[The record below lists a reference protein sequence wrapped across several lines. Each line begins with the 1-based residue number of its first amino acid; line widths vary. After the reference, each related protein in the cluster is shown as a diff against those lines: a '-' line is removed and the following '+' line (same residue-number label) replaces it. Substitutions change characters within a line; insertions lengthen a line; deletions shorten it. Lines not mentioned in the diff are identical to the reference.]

1 MEESSMKRFLFAAA
15 FAATLL
21 LSCRK
26 ENNTQEELILPQSDY
41 PVLKAQIV
49 STKTT
54 IDGLAVSFEEGD
66 QIAVFNGVKD
76 SDTHLPTRYSC
87 SAVSGGTAY
96 FVYAPSA
103 SDDSE
108 IVPDPDLATVVAT
121 YPYRSPSTGAFEE
134 YGSGTLKIRMT
145 ATGSTS
151 STSVGFIMTSLPLV
165 ASAAKDATLS
175 FKQTAGL
182 LRVNMKGTATLSG
195 VSMTSNQNISGD
207 ASVYYTVAEPVL
219 SLVGTGKNITYTYS
233 NGIVLNES
241 DGVELYFGLPAGTHN
256 VTFVFTDSEGKTMTR
271 LASGL
276 EIKRGYI
283 TPSSLTYTPD
293 VIPTTNLSEGSK
305 YANCYVVKAAGNYC
319 FDARKPDGTLVSG
332 SSATWVWASGEAFA
346 STKTE
351 AQFKT
356 KMMGNISLSGGKIYF
371 NVPSDFTVGNVVL
384 GIVDGSSN
392 LLYTWH
398 IWLTSDDIND
408 VAVTSGSNTVTV
420 MDRDLGAGGKVD
432 VSATEN
438 GPWQRSR
445 GTYYQWGRKDPIL
458 GSRNNTIEK
467 ASPGTS
473 DKEAFNQGNSQYHI
487 ENTSLTN
494 VTTWGYGIDF
504 GGLSADDGAKY
515 PVSMAKI
522 GCVPGHIA
530 DDFSTLWSERTN
542 ANPCPY
548 GYRVMNKDEMDWIL
562 ALGAPSVSYYNS
574 FHAINAGGLL
584 FPGAGMRYGSDG
596 TFRNNA
602 DVKYYLD
609 NQISTT
615 NAKAKAYRFQW
626 DSKTHAY
633 STGSYSEFDTYHAG
647 SVRCVKQ

>member
-1 MEESSMKRFLFAAA
+1 MKRFLFAAA

-151 STSVGFIMTSLPLV
+151 STSVGFIKTSLPLV

-332 SSATWVWASGEAFA
+332 SSATWVWANGEECSRPFGTSLPAAKMSGISYEDNKVYF
-346 STKTE
+346 TIPE
-351 AQFKT
+351 DFK
-356 KMMGNISLSGGKIYF
+356 
-371 NVPSDFTVGNVVL
+371 VGNVIL
-384 GIVDGSSN
+384 GLLDGSSN

-398 IWLTSDDIND
+398 IWLTSNDIAD
-408 VAVTSGSNTVTV
+408 ITAGGITI
-420 MDRDLGAGGKVD
+420 MDRNLGAGALYDITLESNTPLWDGK
-432 VSATEN
+432 
-438 GPWQRSR
+438 GCF
-445 GTYYQWGRKDPIL
+445 YQWGRKDPIL
-458 GSRNNTIEK
+458 GGRNSATGSS
-467 ASPGTS
+467 AT
-473 DKEAFNQGNSQYHI
+473 AFADDNNSQKCNI
-487 ENTSLTN
+487 NTGAGITN
-494 VTTWGYGIDF
+494 VTGFWTAGGDF
-504 GGLSADDGAKY
+504 GGVSADDGSRY
-515 PVSMAKI
+515 PLTMAASGK
-522 GCVPGHIA
+522 VPGY
-530 DDFSTLWSERTN
+530 DSSDKTTSWCDRKN

-548 GYRVMNKDEMDWIL
+548 GYRV
-562 ALGAPSVSYYNS
+562 
-574 FHAINAGGLL
+574 
-584 FPGAGMRYGSDG
+584 
-596 TFRNNA
+596 
-602 DVKYYLD
+602 
-609 NQISTT
+609 IS
-615 NAKAKAYRFQW
+615 K
-626 DSKTHAY
+626 
-633 STGSYSEFDTYHAG
+633 SEFTTLIEAGVAASNYNNFGQVKLADAVIFPRAGFRSGGGGTQYGVTSARYYCNDVDGSAATKGYAYKFDWSNTSTYTTYTETTYNAYNAC